1 MLIYIR
7 NFGSSE
13 FNGTGPASKKTAK
26 RCFLSFSL
34 KLRSNVKQK
43 IFSAFDVAAADEKTI
58 IFSLWMNEMNGDE
71 FRLKRNCLKRESVWP
86 EISQFGLLFYGLA
99 RILKFILWLAKFWA
113 TLGELFYQIIWSHWR
128 ESCKVCCEIFMN
140 SRGPVGLKVS
150 NLVSQKPDLLA
161 VSY

>member
-71 FRLKRNCLKRESVWP
+71 FRLKRNWISVTRNFAIWTTFLRFGKNIEVYSLIGKILGYFGWTFLPNHLVTLKGILQS
-86 EISQFGLLFYGLA
+86 LL
-99 RILKFILWLAKFWA
+99 RNIH
-113 TLGELFYQIIWSHWR
+113 EQQR
-128 ESCKVCCEIFMN
+128 P
-140 SRGPVGLKVS
+140 SRT
-150 NLVSQKPDLLA
+150 
-161 VSY
+161 